1 MCFKGHHKEMKKRP
15 TEWEEM
21 LEVYV
26 SDKGLI
32 SKILIA
38 KKKKKPQMIG
48 QVSRGSAGEYQGDEQ
63 AGVARLSWRVSGR

>member
-1 MCFKGHHKEMKKRP
+1 MKKRP

-32 SKILIA
+32 SKIRIA
-38 KKKKKPQMIG
+38 KKKKKPPFSSIIKRQITQFKNGKRYKQTFLQGRYKKG
-48 QVSRGSAGEYQGDEQ
+48 Q
-63 AGVARLSWRVSGR
+63 

>member
-1 MCFKGHHKEMKKRP
+1 MKKRP

-32 SKILIA
+32 SKICIA
-38 KKKKKPQMIG
+38 KKKKPPFSSIIKRQITQFKNG
-48 QVSRGSAGEYQGDEQ
+48 KRYK
-63 AGVARLSWRVSGR
+63 

>member
-1 MCFKGHHKEMKKRP
+1 MKKRP

-32 SKILIA
+32 SKIRIA
-38 KKKKKPQMIG
+38 KKKKKPPFSSIIKRQITQFKNG
-48 QVSRGSAGEYQGDEQ
+48 KRYK
-63 AGVARLSWRVSGR
+63 